1 LSFIIVLLLQPCQ
14 IVSATFWRQKNK
26 SQRSQTGRKKGNSN
40 NKKNNIM
47 KTEIRQNG
55 KVILSSTDDIS
66 IPMIFKNLCGKNFSG
81 NDYQN
86 YLRTVCQDI
95 GVTTGA
101 IEYYADNVL
110 IEKATIPEF

>member
-1 LSFIIVLLLQPCQ
+1 
-14 IVSATFWRQKNK
+14 
-26 SQRSQTGRKKGNSN
+26 
-40 NKKNNIM
+40 M

-86 YLRTVCQDI
+86 YLRTVCQEI
-95 GVTTGA
+95 GRAHV
-101 IEYYADNVL
+101 
-110 IEKATIPEF
+110 

>member
-1 LSFIIVLLLQPCQ
+1 
-14 IVSATFWRQKNK
+14 
-26 SQRSQTGRKKGNSN
+26 
-40 NKKNNIM
+40 M

-66 IPMIFKNLCGKNFSG
+66 IPMIFKDLCGKNFSG

-86 YLRTVCQDI
+86 YLKTVCQDI
-95 GVTTGA
+95 GVTMGA

>member
-1 LSFIIVLLLQPCQ
+1 
-14 IVSATFWRQKNK
+14 
-26 SQRSQTGRKKGNSN
+26 
-40 NKKNNIM
+40 M

-66 IPMIFKNLCGKNFSG
+66 ISMIFKNLCGKNFSG

-86 YLRTVCQDI
+86 YLITVCQDI

>member
-1 LSFIIVLLLQPCQ
+1 
-14 IVSATFWRQKNK
+14 
-26 SQRSQTGRKKGNSN
+26 
-40 NKKNNIM
+40 M
-47 KTEIRQNG
+47 KTEMRQNG

>member
-1 LSFIIVLLLQPCQ
+1 
-14 IVSATFWRQKNK
+14 
-26 SQRSQTGRKKGNSN
+26 
-40 NKKNNIM
+40 M

-66 IPMIFKNLCGKNFSG
+66 IPMYFTKTYVVRTFSG

-95 GVTTGA
+95 GVTMGA

>member
-1 LSFIIVLLLQPCQ
+1 
-14 IVSATFWRQKNK
+14 
-26 SQRSQTGRKKGNSN
+26 
-40 NKKNNIM
+40 M

-95 GVTTGA
+95 EADGGINTGNVRRVIEAGVNVVVAGSSVFSGGN
-101 IEYYADNVL
+101 IADNTKKLTEIIV
-110 IEKATIPEF
+110 K

>member
-1 LSFIIVLLLQPCQ
+1 
-14 IVSATFWRQKNK
+14 
-26 SQRSQTGRKKGNSN
+26 
-40 NKKNNIM
+40 M

-66 IPMIFKNLCGKNFSG
+66 IFKNLCGKNFSG

-86 YLRTVCQDI
+86 YLRTACQDI

>member
-1 LSFIIVLLLQPCQ
+1 
-14 IVSATFWRQKNK
+14 
-26 SQRSQTGRKKGNSN
+26 
-40 NKKNNIM
+40 M

-86 YLRTVCQDI
+86 YLKNSLSGYWCYD
-95 GVTTGA
+95 GG
-101 IEYYADNVL
+101 D
-110 IEKATIPEF
+110 

>member
-1 LSFIIVLLLQPCQ
+1 
-14 IVSATFWRQKNK
+14 
-26 SQRSQTGRKKGNSN
+26 
-40 NKKNNIM
+40 M

-86 YLRTVCQDI
+86 YLRTVCQ
-95 GVTTGA
+95 
-101 IEYYADNVL
+101 YYADNVL